1 MLRLAAPIV
10 ARYLLLLIV
19 TIVLLFP
26 SIWMLSSSF
35 KDVNE
40 IFEVPP
46 RLFPSR
52 LRWENYT
59 GALTGMIPFGRMFI
73 NSVVVS
79 SLSVVGN
86 LLSCSLVAYGF
97 ARLRFPG
104 RQVLFYMLLASM
116 MVPFVVRLVPLFLI
130 YKRLGWIDTFYPL
143 VVPAFLGTPFF
154 IFIMRQFFRTVPV
167 DLTDA
172 ARIDGASH
180 IGIWARVM
188 LPVSGP
194 VLAAIAVLAFQTS
207 WNDYLG
213 PAIFL
218 STTERMTAMVGLGTI
233 LSMPGEER
241 PWHTLM
247 AMTMLV
253 TAPMVIVFF
262 AFQRAFVQGMTL
274 SGLKG

>member
-1 MLRLAAPIV
+1 V
-10 ARYLLLLIV
+10 LLLTVSLL
-19 TIVLLFP
+19 LLFP
-26 SIWMLSSSF
+26 SIWMFASSF
-35 KDVNE
+35 KDVRE
-40 IFEVPP
+40 IFAVPP
-46 RLFPSR
+46 RFLPSR

-59 GALTGMIPFGRMFI
+59 DALTSQIPFGRMFV
-73 NSVVVS
+73 NSAVIS
-79 SLSVVGN
+79 SLNVVGS
-86 LLSCSLVAYGF
+86 LVSCSFVAYGF

-130 YKRLGWIDTFYPL
+130 FKQLGWINTIYPL

-154 IFIMRQFFRTVPV
+154 VFIMRQFFMSVPE

-172 ARIDGASH
+172 ARIDGANH
-180 IGIWARVM
+180 LMIWTRLM
-188 LPVSGP
+188 LPISGP
-194 VLAAIAVLAFQTS
+194 VLAAVAVLAFQTS

-218 STTERMTAMVGLGTI
+218 RSTEKMTAMVGLGTI
-233 LSMPGEER
+233 LAMPGEEQ

-247 AMTMLV
+247 AMTV
-253 TAPMVIVFF
+253 TVTIPVVLVFF